1 MAPPVITITRQ
12 YASGGAAVA
21 RQVAAALAWTVID
34 NEFVD
39 EVARRAG
46 LAPATVAEHEER
58 APGLLERLART
69 LAVASPEMFITSDAV
84 PRAEQDETTIVKLTE
99 RIIAEAAAHG
109 RVVLVGR
116 GAQALLAQRPDALH
130 VYVVASKPWRIRL
143 AAERLGVAPADAE
156 KVVDDTD
163 RRRDQYVRTYHG
175 RHRHDVVTYDL
186 VVNPER
192 LGDLQL
198 DRYRTALYPL
208 GGLSEASGR
217 LQQGLV
223 GHDVLHRFVVEID
236 YPTRRV
242 RLLDAASFRYAGPG
256 TAVPFTPDADLPL
269 LRAKIKAR
277 GRRAIPARLLLDTGA
292 SGLCLIL
299 TAPFVEQHGLASV
312 SPAIEAPIGTGL
324 VGELHGTIVR
334 LQQLELGHLRI
345 ASPTT
350 GLGGE
355 SKGFL
360 GRTDIDGVIGNA
372 VFEGSRLIV
381 DYARRR
387 VIVEPRVAGGSLDR
401 KSVV

>member
-1 MAPPVITITRQ
+1 MNTVARPVVLLACLAGCFHGPVAPPPPVAEMPFDP
-12 YASGGAAVA
+12 YGGAIYVPVIVNGDSAWLMFDTGLSRTGLDRDWAKSVG
-21 RQVAAALAWTVID
+21 AAA
-34 NEFVD
+34 
-39 EVARRAG
+39 
-46 LAPATVAEHEER
+46 
-58 APGLLERLART
+58 
-69 LAVASPEMFITSDAV
+69 AS
-84 PRAEQDETTIVKLTE
+84 
-99 RIIAEAAAHG
+99 
-109 RVVLVGR
+109 
-116 GAQALLAQRPDALH
+116 
-130 VYVVASKPWRIRL
+130 
-143 AAERLGVAPADAE
+143 
-156 KVVDDTD
+156 DTD
-163 RRRDQYVRTYHG
+163 ATAVVRS
-175 RHRHDVVTYDL
+175 L
-186 VVNPER
+186 R

-208 GGLSEASGR
+208 VALSEASGR
-217 LQQGLV
+217 LLQGLL

-242 RLLDAASFRYAGPG
+242 RLFDATSYRYAGPG

-269 LRAKIKAR
+269 LRAKIKVR

-299 TAPFVEQHGLASV
+299 TAPFVEQHDLASV
-312 SPAIEAPIGTGL
+312 APAIEAPIGTGL
-324 VGELHGTIVR
+324 AGELHGTIVR
-334 LQQLELGHLRI
+334 LQQLELGRLRV

-387 VIVEPRVAGGSLDR
+387 VIVEPRVAGASLCDYDMSGLRLVARGPGLRRVMVDYVVPKSPSADVGIQAGDELLLIDGRGVAEADLSDVR
-401 KSVV
+401 KLLRVDGATYHLMLRRDADTIRVDLRLRRLL

>member
-1 MAPPVITITRQ
+1 MLLACLAGCFHTALVVPP
-12 YASGGAAVA
+12 AAVA
-21 RQVAAALAWTVID
+21 VMPFDPYGGAIYVPAIVNGDSAWLMFDT
-34 NEFVD
+34 
-39 EVARRAG
+39 G
-46 LAPATVAEHEER
+46 LSHTGLDRDWAKSVGATPATD
-58 APGLLERLART
+58 
-69 LAVASPEMFITSDAV
+69 TS
-84 PRAEQDETTIVKLTE
+84 TT
-99 RIIAEAAAHG
+99 
-109 RVVLVGR
+109 VV
-116 GAQALLAQRPDALH
+116 
-130 VYVVASKPWRIRL
+130 
-143 AAERLGVAPADAE
+143 
-156 KVVDDTD
+156 
-163 RRRDQYVRTYHG
+163 VRS
-175 RHRHDVVTYDL
+175 L
-186 VVNPER
+186 R
-192 LGDLQL
+192 LGDLHL
-198 DRYRTALYPL
+198 DGYRTALYPL

-223 GHDVLHRFVVEID
+223 GHDVLHRFAVEID
-236 YPTRRV
+236 YQTRRV

-387 VIVEPRVAGGSLDR
+387 VIVEPRVAGGSLCDYDMSGLRLVSRGPGLRRVMVDYVVPKSPSADVGIRAGDELLLIDGRGVAEADLSAVR
-401 KSVV
+401 KILRVDGAIHQLLLRREADTIRVALRLRRLL